1 MKQTVRDI
9 YANRLEEL
17 QYQHK
22 MGFISDKEYVDER
35 VKALQ
40 IYTTAMILEA
50 WRLNQIMKEEMIE
63 KINLTLKGKNGNDNN
78 LSKIMMLLAHA
89 TPEKCEAVLALLE
102 GRSQLVQEKT
112 PEGIVC

>member
-1 MKQTVRDI
+1 MEILKKGGLPAPAKSWKTKKNKKGNKMKQTVRDI

-35 VKALQ
+35 IKALQ

-63 KINLTLKGKNGNDNN
+63 KISSLNQQ
-78 LSKIMMLLAHA
+78 A
-89 TPEKCEAVLALLE
+89 
-102 GRSQLVQEKT
+102 
-112 PEGIVC
+112 